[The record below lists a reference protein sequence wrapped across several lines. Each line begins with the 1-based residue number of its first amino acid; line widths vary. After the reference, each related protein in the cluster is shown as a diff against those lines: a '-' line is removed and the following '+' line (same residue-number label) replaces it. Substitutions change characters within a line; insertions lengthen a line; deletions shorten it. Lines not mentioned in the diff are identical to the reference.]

1 MSTHP
6 LEGLMS
12 TTLENIREMVDVNTV
27 VGDPISSLDG
37 SIIIPV
43 SRVSFGFGSG
53 GSDLPTK
60 QPKEVFGGASGAG
73 ISIHPIAFLVI
84 NQGEVKLLQL
94 STTDNTVDN
103 IINRAPDIIQKI
115 SDLFQKDSA
124 HEAGSG
130 SCKKKKNRFDHRGGH
145 GHHHAAEEGTDSADA
160 AFADV
165 APGFPPEMAK

>member
-1 MSTHP
+1 MSGHP

-94 STTDNTVDN
+94 STGDNTVDN

-115 SDLFQKDSA
+115 SDIFKKDKDHA
-124 HEAGSG
+124 PG
-130 SCKKKKNRFDHRGGH
+130 SCKKKKHRQGDQ
-145 GHHHAAEEGTDSADA
+145 ATDLTQPSPSDTPSPTATTPS
-160 AFADV
+160 DV
-165 APGFPPEMAK
+165 APGFPADLTQ